1 MNPIAPRRAAMSLP
15 ALLLLATGLP
25 APRLPAAAPAF
36 VAQAAPA
43 DEEVAR
49 LLAAAAEAQRAEDAA
64 KAEELLRA
72 ALDRAPA
79 HPDVHVALGRHLYVN
94 GQGAEGLGLLWR
106 AVELASRHV
115 AAAQTLAE
123 ALLAEADYYVEQ
135 GDAGNADASVARADE
150 QLARVEPEE
159 GAQTPAFQALRVRV
173 LMRIDGQG
181 EAAFARAFALAK
193 ADPTD
198 LERHAL
204 LVEAAGSGRGFD
216 AALAWYDEGTQ
227 PAWQIE
233 WFAAGCLAARAT
245 WNFNHYLDDERAFA
259 DYVAAEKRMELAGK
273 LRPEY
278 HDAAGERISF
288 YRSWSGWIRHR
299 QERLDE
305 AFELFNA
312 AWGRVPQNENAISGM
327 FWVAGRWYELGEL
340 EKAREG
346 YRVLCSLAPQRSE
359 FWNNYGLICR
369 DTGHYEESFRAY
381 RKAMELLP
389 DDPRIVNDCAL
400 ILQYHLRRD
409 LDLAELWLIRAED
422 LARANLA
429 AAENDGD
436 DARATE
442 QRLILGDAL
451 VNLARLY
458 GEQQKMAE
466 AAEHWNELRALDPT
480 RDELPENGSR

>member
-1 MNPIAPRRAAMSLP
+1 
-15 ALLLLATGLP
+15 
-25 APRLPAAAPAF
+25 
-36 VAQAAPA
+36 
-43 DEEVAR
+43 
-49 LLAAAAEAQRAEDAA
+49 
-64 KAEELLRA
+64 
-72 ALDRAPA
+72 
-79 HPDVHVALGRHLYVN
+79 
-94 GQGAEGLGLLWR
+94 
-106 AVELASRHV
+106 
-115 AAAQTLAE
+115 
-123 ALLAEADYYVEQ
+123 
-135 GDAGNADASVARADE
+135 
-150 QLARVEPEE
+150 
-159 GAQTPAFQALRVRV
+159 
-173 LMRIDGQG
+173 MRIERGG
-181 EAAFARAFALAK
+181 EEAFARAFALAK
-193 ADPTD
+193 ADPTE

-204 LVEAAGSGRGFD
+204 LVEAAAVGQGFD

-227 PAWQIE
+227 PPWQVE

-245 WNFNHYLDDERAFA
+245 WNFNHYVDDDKAFA
-259 DYVAAEKRMELAGK
+259 DYAAAEQRMVLSAK
-273 LRPEY
+273 LRPEFVE
-278 HDAAGERISF
+278 AASERVSY

-299 QERLDE
+299 QDRLDE
-305 AFELFNA
+305 AFDLFNH
-312 AWGRVPQNENAISGM
+312 AWGRHPQNENAISGM
-327 FWVAGRWYELGEL
+327 FWVCGRWYDVGEL

-346 YRVLCSLAPQRSE
+346 YRVLCSLVPERSE

-409 LDLAELWLIRAED
+409 LDQAELWLIRAED

-436 DARATE
+436 EARATE

-466 AAEHWNELRALDPT
+466 AGEHWNELRAVDPT
-480 RDELPENGSR
+480 REELPENSGR